1 MNSRWARRLATGP
14 AFFLWAAGW
23 TAATATGTWA
33 QAPAVGDLPPANSIT
48 ITSVGATPTAAS
60 PTTAAP
66 TAATP
71 TVAAPVDAPPA
82 LEASPSAPSTGPAFV
97 LDVQAPD
104 EIKAYLTRHLEI
116 QRYRE
121 LTDLDNNE
129 LARLIAAAER
139 NARDLLGTLGYFS
152 PVIDLALQDAT
163 ATAPRT
169 VVIAVKPGEAT
180 RVTKVDIDFTG
191 AIRGEPAAAEQR
203 QRIRAL
209 WALRRGMNFT
219 QADWDSAKNQAI
231 RQLTAQ
237 RYPTGSI
244 SDSRAD
250 IDSDNDSAR
259 LALTLDS
266 GPLFRLGAVN
276 VEGIERYNTALVERL
291 ARVATGSE
299 YDQARLLEAQQR
311 LLDSGFFD
319 SALITLD
326 TTGDPAAA
334 PVSVQVREAKLQ
346 KIVLGIGASTDS
358 GPRLSAE
365 HIHNRLPGIGWRSVS
380 KVSVD
385 RVTQVL
391 GTELLAQ
398 PDEDGWRWLTSAL
411 LQKQTTNGIAVYS
424 QRYRGGRTQAGD
436 RIDRNLYGQYDRA
449 RTTAAGLP
457 DETASSV
464 SVNYAFTQR
473 KFDSLPFPTEGYG
486 LAVEVGGGLTLG
498 SSQQPFFRTH
508 TRLLGYWPL
517 ADSDRIN
524 RSALRAGRIVW
535 RLDGGAVL
543 ARAQAKLPETQ
554 LFLTGGDTTVRG
566 YGLRDIGVTLPTGQT
581 AAGRYLAGGSL
592 EWQRPITVRDRLTD
606 WESAV
611 FIDAGAVADQVSDLR
626 ARVGVGAGVRWR
638 SPVGPLQIDLA
649 YGLTPKRLRLH
660 LSVGFTF

>member
-1 MNSRWARRLATGP
+1 VP
-14 AFFLWAAGW
+14 
-23 TAATATGTWA
+23 
-33 QAPAVGDLPPANSIT
+33 PVAVVSGQ
-48 ITSVGATPTAAS
+48 
-60 PTTAAP
+60 
-66 TAATP
+66 
-71 TVAAPVDAPPA
+71 APPA
-82 LEASPSAPSTGPAFV
+82 HELDAVTPTSTGPAFV
-97 LDVQAPD
+97 LDVRAPD
-104 EIKAYLTRHLEI
+104 EIRVYLSRHLEI

-152 PVIDLALQDAT
+152 PVIDLALEDAT
-163 ATAPRT
+163 ATTPRT
-169 VVIAVKPGEAT
+169 VVVTVKPGEAT

-191 AIRGEPAAAEQR
+191 AIRGAPTAVEQR

-219 QADWDSAKNQAI
+219 QADWDSAKNQAL

-244 SDSRAD
+244 TDSRAE

-259 LALTLDS
+259 LSLTLDS
-266 GPLFRLGAVN
+266 GPMYRLGAVK
-276 VEGIERYNTALVERL
+276 VEGTERYTVPLVDRL
-291 ARVATGSE
+291 ARITPGSE
-299 YDQARLLEAQQR
+299 YDQSRLLEAQQR

-319 SALITLD
+319 SALVTLD

-334 PVSVQVREAKLQ
+334 PVNVQVREAKLQ

-365 HIHNRLPGIGWRSVS
+365 HIHNQVPGIGWRAVS
-380 KVSVD
+380 KVSLD
-385 RVTQVL
+385 RITQAL

-398 PDEDGWRWLTSAL
+398 PDEGGWRWLASGL
-411 LQKQTTNGIAVYS
+411 LQKQSTNGINVYS

-436 RIDRNLYGQYDRA
+436 RIDRNIYLQYDRA
-449 RTTAAGLP
+449 RTSAAGIA
-457 DETASSV
+457 DETAESISA
-464 SVNYAFTQR
+464 NYAFTQR
-473 KFDSLPFPTEGYG
+473 NFDTLPFPTDGYG
-486 LAVEVGGGLTLG
+486 LAVELGGGITLG
-498 SSQQPFFRTH
+498 SNRQPYFRTH

-517 ADSDRIN
+517 DDSDRIS
-524 RSALRAGRIVW
+524 RSVLRAGRVAW

-543 ARAQAKLPETQ
+543 ARDSAQMPDTQ

-581 AAGRYLAGGSL
+581 AAGRYLAVGSL

-606 WESAV
+606 WEGTV
-611 FIDAGAVADQVSDLR
+611 FVDAGAVADTVSALR

>member
-1 MNSRWARRLATGP
+1 MNSLWARRLATGP

-23 TAATATGTWA
+23 TAATATGAWA
-33 QAPAVGDLPPANSIT
+33 QAPAVGDLPPANTIAIT
-48 ITSVGATPTAAS
+48 AVAGTPSATTPTAL
-60 PTTAAP
+60 
-66 TAATP
+66 ATP
-71 TVAAPVDAPPA
+71 GNVPPA
-82 LEASPSAPSTGPAFV
+82 LEASPSAPSSGPAFV

-104 EIKAYLTRHLEI
+104 EVKAYLTRHLEI

-129 LARLIAAAER
+129 LARLMAAAER

-152 PVIDLALQDAT
+152 PVIDLALQEAT
-163 ATAPRT
+163 ASLPRS

-191 AIRGEPAAAEQR
+191 AIRGEPTAAEQR

-219 QADWDSAKNQAI
+219 QADWDSAKNQAL
-231 RQLTAQ
+231 RQLTGQ

-244 SDSRAD
+244 TDSRAD

-259 LALTLDS
+259 LSLTLDS
-266 GPLFRLGAVN
+266 GPLFRLGAVK
-276 VEGIERYNTALVERL
+276 VEGTERYNVALVERL
-291 ARVATGSE
+291 ARIAPGSE
-299 YDQARLLEAQQR
+299 YDQSRLLEAQQR

-326 TTGDPAAA
+326 TAGDPAAA

-380 KVSVD
+380 KLSLD
-385 RVTQVL
+385 RITQAF

-411 LQKQTTNGIAVYS
+411 LQKQSTNGIDVYS

-436 RIDRNLYGQYDRA
+436 RIDRNIYLQYDRA
-449 RTTAAGLP
+449 RTAAAGLA
-457 DETASSV
+457 DETASSL
-464 SVNYAFTQR
+464 SANYAFTQR
-473 KFDSLPFPTEGYG
+473 NFDTLPFPTEGYG
-486 LAVEVGGGLTLG
+486 LAVEIGGGLTLG
-498 SSQQPFFRTH
+498 TDRQPFFRTH

-524 RSALRAGRIVW
+524 RSALRAGRIAW
-535 RLDGGAVL
+535 RVDGGAVL
-543 ARAQAKLPETQ
+543 ARNKAVIPDTQ

-581 AAGRYLAGGSL
+581 AAGRYLAVGSL

-606 WESAV
+606 WEGTL

-649 YGLTPKRLRLH
+649 YGVTPRRLRLH